1 MKKQTFKITGMS
13 CAACANR
20 IDKILNKNDA
30 IKQANVNLAIEKA
43 TVEYNEKL
51 IDDDKIIKIIQNLG
65 YGAKIDKI
73 SNHNNDE
80 KEKKYHMKRQK
91 NELIL
96 AIILAIP
103 FVISMIFNM
112 FNISL
117 PIISN
122 IYVQL
127 VIATFVQIYIGRKFY
142 KNAYMAIRSK
152 SSNMDV
158 LVALGTTASYLYSLY
173 NIIFLK
179 SKSHNIYFE
188 SSVIIITLILLGKYM
203 EANAKTKTTSAI
215 EKLIN
220 LKPKKATIIKDD
232 KQQQINI
239 DDVKVGDIL
248 LVKPGEKIPVD
259 GIIVKGQAFIDE
271 SMITGE
277 SMPIEKDV
285 GQSVIGATINKNTSF
300 TFKAT
305 KVGTNTMLYQIIKMV
320 EQAQGSKAPIEK
332 IADKVSSIFVPS
344 VLIIAL
350 ITFLVWIFV
359 FKDVNMAFVSMVS
372 VLVIACPC
380 ALGLATPTAIMI
392 ATGIGAQHGILIK
405 GGEYLET
412 AGKVDTLVLDKTGT
426 ITKSKP
432 EVTDFITISENISQD
447 LNMDLKYIA
456 AMAEKKS
463 EHPVGN
469 AIYEYCKQKY
479 SKIEDVDKFT
489 SIPGQGVE
497 VEYKNRKIVLGTRK
511 LMHKYEVKVIDQE
524 DKIDNLQNQEKTV
537 ILMVIDAKL
546 VAIIAVADI
555 VKPDSKEA
563 ISKLKT
569 LDLDM
574 YMITGDNQVVANTIA
589 KEVGIDNVFAE
600 VLPEN
605 KKEKIE
611 MLKKQGK
618 IVAMVGDGI
627 NDSPA
632 LALSDVSIAIGNGT
646 DIAID
651 ASNIILMN
659 SNLTSVYETMILSRK
674 TLSKIKQ
681 NLFWAF
687 IYNIIGIPIAM
698 SGMLNP
704 MIAGAAMA
712 FSSVSVV
719 CNSLSLNRVKLDK

>member
-112 FNISL
+112 FNIL
-117 PIISN
+117 VPIISN

-179 SKSHNIYFE
+179 SKSHSIYFE

-215 EKLIN
+215 EKLIT

>member
-13 CAACANR
+13 CAACASR
-20 IDKILNKNDA
+20 IDKVLNKKDG
-30 IKQANVNLAIEKA
+30 IRQANVNLAIEKA
-43 TVEYNEKL
+43 NVEYDEKL
-51 IDDDKIIKIIQNLG
+51 INDDEIINTIKNLG
-65 YGAKIDKI
+65 YGAKVDNI
-73 SNHNNDE
+73 SNHKADKEE
-80 KEKKYHMKRQK
+80 KAKSMKKLK
-91 NELIL
+91 NELTLSI
-96 AIILAIP
+96 ALAIP
-103 FVISMIFNM
+103 FVISMIFSM
-112 FNISL
+112 FNVAV

-122 IYVQL
+122 VYFQL
-127 VIATFVQIYIGRKFY
+127 VLATFVQIYIGRRFY

-158 LVALGTTASYLYSLY
+158 LVVLGTTTSYLYSLY

-179 SKSHNIYFE
+179 SQAHGIYFE

-203 EANAKTKTTSAI
+203 EASAKTKTTSAI
-215 EKLIN
+215 EKLVT
-220 LKPKKATIIKDD
+220 LKPKKAVVINEGKEE
-232 KQQQINI
+232 KVNI

-248 LVKPGEKIPVD
+248 VVKPGEKIPVD
-259 GIIVKGQAFIDE
+259 GVIVSGQAFIDE

-277 SMPIEKDV
+277 SMPVQKDI

-332 IADKVSSIFVPS
+332 VADKASSIFVPS
-344 VLIIAL
+344 VLIIA
-350 ITFLVWIFV
+350 IVTFLVWLVI

-380 ALGLATPTAIMI
+380 ALGLATPTAIMV

-405 GGEYLET
+405 GGQYLEA

-432 EVTDFITISENISQD
+432 EVTDFITVTENVSKD
-447 LNMDLKYIA
+447 LNMDLRYIA

-463 EHPVGN
+463 EHPVGS
-469 AIYEYCKQKY
+469 AIYEYGKQKY
-479 SKIEDVDKFT
+479 NKIEDVDKFV

-497 VEYKNRKIVLGTRK
+497 VEYKNMKIVLGTRK

-524 DKIDNLQNQEKTV
+524 EKIDNLQNQEKTV
-537 ILMVIDAKL
+537 ILMAIDSKL
-546 VAIIAVADI
+546 VAIIAVADS

-563 ISKLKT
+563 IAKLKK
-569 LDLDM
+569 LGLEL
-574 YMITGDNQVVANTIA
+574 YMITGDNQIVANTIA

-605 KKEKIE
+605 KKEKID

-618 IVAMVGDGI
+618 VVAMVGDGI

-659 SNLTSVYETMILSRK
+659 SNITSVYETMILSKK
-674 TLSKIKQ
+674 TLRKIKQ

-687 IYNIIGIPIAM
+687 IYNIIGIPFAM
-698 SGMLNP
+698 IGALNP

-719 CNSLSLNRVKLDK
+719 SNSLSLNRVKLDK